1 MYCTFSVQ
9 RFFNTV
15 CLTCRPRKPR
25 KNTTKYGPQAK
36 VPTKIGQNE
45 VGVEA
50 ENVEERGVVVAENV
64 EESGVVVAATREL
77 LFGDSP
83 NRVTI
88 R

>member
-1 MYCTFSVQ
+1 
-9 RFFNTV
+9 
-15 CLTCRPRKPR
+15 
-25 KNTTKYGPQAK
+25 
-36 VPTKIGQNE
+36 
-45 VGVEA
+45 
-50 ENVEERGVVVAENV
+50 VEESGVVVAENV